1 MNHLH
6 MSLPFISKC
15 KIVKQ
20 KGFSF
25 DEIVQSWTKET
36 ASVLFCFILHHSGAV
51 QQSPKC
57 IFSKHLLYTCYLLN
71 PLCLSTENIKM
82 SRTQF
87 LLSHEISV

>member
-1 MNHLH
+1 

-51 QQSPKC
+51 QQSPKMY
-57 IFSKHLLYTCYLLN
+57 F
-71 PLCLSTENIKM
+71 
-82 SRTQF
+82 Q
-87 LLSHEISV
+87 